1 MLATFRCCL
10 VSLVF
15 LAVAALAS
23 ADWTI
28 FRGNPLQT
36 GVSSEKLPAKLQVLW
51 KFETKD
57 AVESTAA
64 IVAGIV
70 YVGSY
75 DEHLYALDLA
85 GGKEKWKLKLGP
97 IKAPV
102 SVKDGTIYVGNTD
115 GDFFAIDAA
124 KGGKRWTFKTDGE
137 ISSGAN
143 FAGDTILFGS
153 GDEHLYCLSK
163 EGKEVWKYKVP
174 GGPVLG
180 SPAIAGDRT
189 FAAGCDS
196 VLHVLDVANG
206 KEQAKVE
213 MGSPVGATVAVA
225 GDQLYVGTMS
235 SNEVLAINWKKA
247 EIAWKFQSPK
257 VGNSFA
263 ASVAATES
271 LIVAGSKD
279 RRIWAIDRK
288 NGKDIWSF
296 PTDKQVSSSPVVVG
310 DRVLAGSLDG
320 KLYVLSL
327 AKGELLQKFELGPIS
342 ASPAVGGGCVV
353 IGTEKGVVYCLGA
366 KP

>member
-1 MLATFRCCL
+1 M
-10 VSLVF
+10 
-15 LAVAALAS
+15 ALAPACS
-23 ADWTI
+23 ADWPI
-28 FRGNPLQT
+28 FRGNALQT
-36 GVSSEKLPAKLQVLW
+36 GVATEKLPAKLDILW
-51 KFETKD
+51 KFDTKD

-64 IVAGIV
+64 IVDGVV
-70 YVGSY
+70 YVGSF
-75 DEHLYALDLA
+75 DEHLYAIDLA
-85 GGKEKWKLKLGP
+85 SGKEKWKLKLGP

-102 SVKDGTIYVGNTD
+102 SVKEGTIYVGNAD

-124 KGGKRWTFKTDGE
+124 KGEKRWTFKTDGE

-163 EGKEVWKYKVP
+163 DGKELWKYKVP

-196 VLHVLDVANG
+196 VLHVLDIASG

-225 GDQLYVGTMS
+225 GDLLYVGTMS

-247 EIAWKFQSPK
+247 EVAWKFQSPK
-257 VGNSFA
+257 VGNAFA
-263 ASVAATES
+263 ASVAATDS
-271 LIVAGSKD
+271 LVIAGSKD
-279 RRIWAIDRK
+279 RRVWAIERK
-288 NGKDIWSF
+288 TGKDVWSF
-296 PTDKQVSSSPVVVG
+296 PTDKQIASSPVVVG
-310 DRVLAGSLDG
+310 DRVFAGSLDG

-327 AKGELLQKFELGPIS
+327 AKGDLLQKIDLGGPIS
-342 ASPAVGGGCVV
+342 ASPAVGGGRVV